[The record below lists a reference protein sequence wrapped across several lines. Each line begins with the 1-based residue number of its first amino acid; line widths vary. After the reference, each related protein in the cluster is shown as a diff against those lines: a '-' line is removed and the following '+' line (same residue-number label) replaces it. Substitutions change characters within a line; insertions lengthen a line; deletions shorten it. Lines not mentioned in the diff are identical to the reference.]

1 MLIADSYST
10 QEECPVFS
18 VCLVC
23 TCIGA
28 VLLCAY
34 YVTISDQVLCTSAVV
49 AKVMLQYVPRY
60 VAHLEIWS

>member
-1 MLIADSYST
+1 M
-10 QEECPVFS
+10 
-18 VCLVC
+18 CLVC